1 MATFNYIV
9 DTEPMAQEMGSVSN
23 NVKVTTGAVVA
34 MQTAVVLAEAK
45 AADAV
50 CDNVNKGF
58 YTLIRSQISQK
69 IARLQSQVD
78 SHIMQLNQQKKQLL
92 AIKGRMERDYNMI
105 SARYLK
111 LFNSLNSNLKQR
123 VFELEKPVTE
133 FAVRDI
139 EKVSNRSKQLTATIP
154 VSQLESLTIS
164 QKILASNLKSRGV
177 NVIHSMT
184 KFIRDLYTQKELTDR
199 ILLQGDKK
207 NATLYVPILISE
219 TNLDKFNSKSIEVT
233 LCNTHFTMHS
243 QIAIKNSA
251 IASVDHFQWRD
262 ATDMENEIQSEFM
275 KISSTS
281 GSSQR
286 VKEMANK
293 LFLANSYQTI

>member
-9 DTEPMAQEMGSVSN
+9 DTHPMAQEMGSVSN

-78 SHIMQLNQQKKQLL
+78 SHLMQLNQQKKQLL

-105 SARYLK
+105 SGRYLK

-164 QKILASNLKSRGV
+164 QKILASNLKFKGV

-184 KFIRDLYTQKELTDR
+184 KFIRDINTQKEVTDR
-199 ILLQGDKK
+199 ILLHGNEK
-207 NATLYVPILISE
+207 NATLYVPIVISE
-219 TNLDKFNSKSIEVT
+219 ANYDKYNNKSVEVT
-233 LCNTHFTMHS
+233 LCKTHLSNQS
-243 QIAIKNSA
+243 QIAIKNSV
-251 IASVDHFQWRD
+251 ISCVDGFEWKEV
-262 ATDMENEIQSEFM
+262 TDNEKEIQNEFM
-275 KISSTS
+275 KISTS
-281 GSSQR
+281 YNASQR

-293 LFLANSYQTI
+293 LFLASSYQTI